1 MLNRRDTLR
10 GLALTVG
17 AAATGWAGRA
27 AAFAPAPAPALGWT
41 PTALTADQARLVD
54 VVAELIIP
62 ATDTPGA
69 REAGVPQFVDR
80 ALANYCEKAQ
90 VEQVIGGLTRMD
102 ADARAAHGNVF
113 VALSPQQQVDLL
125 NAYDQEAAG
134 LSGQSP
140 GAKGHFFPVLE
151 DLVTVG
157 YFTSEPGATVA
168 LKYDPVP
175 GAYHGCVPLAEV
187 GRAWAT
193 R

>member
-1 MLNRRDTLR
+1 MLNRRDAIR

-17 AAATGWAGRA
+17 AAATGWAGQA
-27 AAFAPAPAPALGWT
+27 MAAPAPALNWT
-41 PTALTADQARLVD
+41 PTALTQDQARLLD

-69 REAGVPQFVDR
+69 REAGVPQFIDR

-90 VEQVIGGLTRMD
+90 VEQLLGGLTRMD
-102 ADARAAHGNVF
+102 ADARAAHGDVF
-113 VALSPQQQVDLL
+113 VALTPQQQVGILTT
-125 NAYDQEAAG
+125 YDQEAAG
-134 LSGQSP
+134 LRGQSP
-140 GAKGHFFPVLE
+140 GPKSHFFPVLE

>member
-17 AAATGWAGRA
+17 VASAGWAERALAAA
-27 AAFAPAPAPALGWT
+27 APPPALAWT
-41 PTALTADQARLVD
+41 PTALTPDQARLVD

-69 REAGVPQFVDR
+69 RAAGVPKFIDR
-80 ALANYCEKAQ
+80 AVGDYYDKSQVQQLLNGLA
-90 VEQVIGGLTRMD
+90 RMD
-102 ADARAAHGNVF
+102 ADARATHGQVF
-113 VALSPQQQVDLL
+113 VALTPEQQVALL
-125 NAYDQEAAG
+125 TTYDEEGGVARQQG
-134 LSGQSP
+134 LP
-140 GAKGHFFPVLE
+140 HFFPALE
-151 DLVTVG
+151 DMVTVG
-157 YFTSEPGATVA
+157 YFTSEIGATMA
-168 LKYDPVP
+168 LAYEPVP